1 MREGLDRV
9 VDALRLAAAG
19 LDQLFERKGIKSHMM
34 PNPDGHPWIRVM
46 HPMDEVRFIGITPM
60 SSTKAAQGTT
70 RSIWASSS
78 CLRVFLVLRFSSR
91 LLCFMPVSM
100 P

>member
-46 HPMDEVRFIGITPM
+46 HPM
-60 SSTKAAQGTT
+60 TKC
-70 RSIWASSS
+70 AS
-78 CLRVFLVLRFSSR
+78 
-91 LLCFMPVSM
+91 
-100 P
+100 